1 MAYSDFTLKD
11 LKTKFGITNKV
22 GQLFLEIAPLPIS
35 PSLQEDLN
43 LAKILPVRSEKAKS
57 ELIIMPILI
66 DLMKRNEQFFT
77 IYSGDRLVA
86 DKVNG
91 LSGECDFILAKQ
103 TGSFDIN
110 TPIITI
116 VEAKKN
122 DIEIGIPQCAA
133 QMLGAR
139 IYNKEYGN
147 QLDII
152 YGCVTTADD
161 WIFLKLDKNVLF
173 VDSQKYYLG
182 NIEDLLGVFQYIIDH
197 YKKALG

>member
-1 MAYSDFTLKD
+1 
-11 LKTKFGITNKV
+11 
-22 GQLFLEIAPLPIS
+22 
-35 PSLQEDLN
+35 
-43 LAKILPVRSEKAKS
+43 
-57 ELIIMPILI
+57 MPILI
-66 DLMKRNEQFFT
+66 DLMKRNGQFFT